1 MATTKSPKAKSTIEI
16 TATSLRELV
25 QSGEPDALLGSEEEL
40 IARLKVSRATLRQV
54 ARLLEREG
62 WLTVKRGINGG
73 YFSARPDLKTIENS
87 INAYLDMIDA
97 DVKETA
103 IIGTTLWIEILGR
116 AASAEPQR
124 AKTTVHML
132 RDKVLAL
139 RSRASL
145 DDVLKIDLEIRAG
158 FLKLID
164 SRYIEFLFQI
174 NVIYAGRK
182 FVSRPPESEMTPEHY
197 EFVQAWRQAKLME
210 FSAVEDGDKELAM
223 LAARHSRNLWYRRW
237 QSLELAMDL

>member
-1 MATTKSPKAKSTIEI
+1 MANMKVPKAKSTIEI
-16 TATSLRELV
+16 TATSLREFIQTV
-25 QSGEPDALLGSEEEL
+25 EPDSLLGSEEEL

-62 WLTVKRGINGG
+62 WLAVKRGINGG
-73 YFSARPDLKTIENS
+73 YFSARPDLKAIESS
-87 INAYLDMIDA
+87 INAYLEMIEA
-97 DVKETA
+97 DVKESA
-103 IIGTTLWIEILGR
+103 IIGTTLWIEILRR
-116 AASAEPQR
+116 AAGTEPQR
-124 AKTTVHML
+124 AKAAMQIL

-145 DDVLKIDLEIRAG
+145 DDVLQLDLEIRDG

-174 NVIYAGRK
+174 NVIYARRK
-182 FVSRPPESEMTPEHY
+182 FAARPSEPESTDEHF
-197 EFVQAWRQAKLME
+197 EFVQAWRQSRLME
-210 FSAVEDGDKELAM
+210 FAAVDDGDKELAM

-237 QSLELAMDL
+237 QGLELAENS